1 MSPSAY
7 AAWSKDDLIARIQSL
22 EAVLA
27 SDPKIP
33 PEKIPRPQIP
43 TASQAPQK
51 KSKKERKPFDI
62 NAYPKRKIALKF
74 CYAGWE
80 YNGLA
85 FQTDPTP
92 LPMVEAVLLKAM
104 GDCRLIDPELGL
116 EGCGWSRCGRTD
128 KGVSG
133 AGQVVSLWVR
143 SAIGTRPDARKK
155 NLPVE
160 DIAAASQTETP
171 EAITDGHTEQVAA
184 NANPADAEQSELPD
198 QPQAEL
204 RYVAMLNAVLPRSI
218 RVLAWSPVADEFDAR
233 FSCTFRHYKYFFS
246 AGFPPYPHL
255 SLSSGES
262 GFLDIEAMQDGAA
275 RLVGNHDFRNFC
287 KIDPSKQVDNYTRRI
302 THATITP
309 VNTSNDS
316 VPSGSPS
323 IPSLYVLDLKGAG
336 FLYHQVRHIMAILF
350 LIGARLEPPS
360 IVDTLLDAQTITRK
374 PVYEMADGLPLV
386 LWDCGYPD
394 GSVSWR
400 VDDSKSANPASAS
413 RAGGPQS
420 AHNLFYDFD
429 LLASQ
434 SQTKAVMMEH
444 FAQAAEVF
452 HSPPRPPSDDAGVFR
467 VPLGG
472 GLFLQSALNKYVKL
486 LDRPRGER
494 SEDLNERWRTGAGAR
509 RKERRDAR
517 AVAATGGSAAE
528 TDGDPILQAE
538 NYPPRSHNNL

>member
-1 MSPSAY
+1 MS
-7 AAWSKDDLIARIQSL
+7 
-22 EAVLA
+22 
-27 SDPKIP
+27 
-33 PEKIPRPQIP
+33 
-43 TASQAPQK
+43 
-51 KSKKERKPFDI
+51 
-62 NAYPKRKIALKF
+62 
-74 CYAGWE
+74 
-80 YNGLA
+80 
-85 FQTDPTP
+85 
-92 LPMVEAVLLKAM
+92 
-104 GDCRLIDPELGL
+104 
-116 EGCGWSRCGRTD
+116 
-128 KGVSG
+128 
-133 AGQVVSLWVR
+133 VR
-143 SAIGTRPDARKK
+143 SAIGKRPDARKK

-160 DIAAASQTETP
+160 DTAAALHVETSEAAAEEHPDEPPATTNSADVEQLESP
-171 EAITDGHTEQVAA
+171 E
-184 NANPADAEQSELPD
+184 

-218 RVLAWSPVADEFDAR
+218 RVLAWSPVAEDFDAR

-255 SLSSGES
+255 SLSPGQN
-262 GFLDIEAMQDGAA
+262 GLLDIEAMQDGAG

-309 VNTSNDS
+309 VDPSDAS
-316 VPSGSPS
+316 APSGSSSTSP
-323 IPSLYVLDLKGAG
+323 LYVLDLKGTG
-336 FLYHQVRHIMAILF
+336 FLYHQVRHIMAVLF

-394 GSVSWR
+394 GSLSWR
-400 VDDSKSANPASAS
+400 VDESGSANPASAS
-413 RAGGPQS
+413 KAGGPQS

-429 LLASQ
+429 LLGSQ
-434 SQTKAVMMEH
+434 SRTKMVMMEH

-452 HSPPRPPSDDAGVFR
+452 HSPPRPPSDESGVFR

-494 SEDLNERWRTGAGAR
+494 SEDVNERWRTGAGAR
-509 RKERRDAR
+509 RKERREAR
-517 AVAATGGSAAE
+517 AAAPVGGSAAE
-528 TDGDPILQAE
+528 PADPISQAE
-538 NYPPRSHNNL
+538 KHAGPSTEVS

>member
-43 TASQAPQK
+43 TPSQTAQK

-85 FQTDPTP
+85 LQSDPTP
-92 LPMVEAVLLKAM
+92 LPMVEAVLLKAL

-133 AGQVVSLWVR
+133 AGQVVALWAR

-160 DIAAASQTETP
+160 DTAAALLRETS
-171 EAITDGHTEQVAA
+171 EAPAEEHPDEPSATT
-184 NANPADAEQSELPD
+184 NSADAEQSESPE

-218 RVLAWSPVADEFDAR
+218 RVLAWSPVADDFDAR
-233 FSCTFRHYKYFFS
+233 FTCTFRHYKYFFS

-255 SLSSGES
+255 SLSPGQN
-262 GFLDIEAMQDGAA
+262 GLLDIEAMQDGAG

-309 VNTSNDS
+309 VDPSDGS
-316 VPSGSPS
+316 APSGSSSSSP
-323 IPSLYVLDLKGAG
+323 LYVLDLKGTG
-336 FLYHQVRHIMAILF
+336 FLYHQVRHIMAVLF

-394 GSVSWR
+394 GSLSWR
-400 VDDSKSANPASAS
+400 VDDSGSANPASAS
-413 RAGGPQS
+413 KAGGPQS

-429 LLASQ
+429 LLGSQ
-434 SQTKAVMMEH
+434 SRTKMVMMEH

-452 HSPPRPPSDDAGVFR
+452 HSPPRPPSDESGVFR

-494 SEDLNERWRTGAGAR
+494 SEDVNERWRTGAGAR
-509 RKERRDAR
+509 RKERREAR
-517 AVAATGGSAAE
+517 AAAAAGGSAAE
-528 TDGDPILQAE
+528 PADSTSQAE
-538 NYPPRSHNNL
+538 KHAGPSTEVL